1 MASVGGREH
10 AGLGHRRHAVARRD
24 GDERSRLG
32 AGREQRGKA
41 GEHGVVVAEDAAQ
54 QRAPREVD
62 GQRSGDAL
70 ERLRRVLGGRDDEQR
85 VGKRGAAGGPARG
98 LGHAG
103 RVGVDSDDER
113 AGVRGG
119 GPQDAA
125 AVTGAEIDRDPG
137 VAGGECFE
145 SADVELEQ
153 AAALDNA

>member
-62 GQRSGDAL
+62 GQRPGDAL
-70 ERLRRVLGGRDDEQR
+70 QRLRRVLGGRDDEQR
-85 VGKRGAAGGPARG
+85 VRESAAASGAARG

-103 RVGVDSDDER
+103 GAGVDADDER
-113 AGVRGG
+113 LRMGG
-119 GPQDAA
+119 GGSQDAA